1 MRPRPPATEIP
12 LCSRLRYT
20 NRDAADYGMNVV
32 MADKLKELLE
42 RAQGWPKEAQEELVS
57 AGLEIEEQY
66 VRFRP
71 RSEDE
76 HEAARERA
84 WARLERLFAR
94 MRTLNPQAQRRTPEE
109 IRKEEEEI
117 AEEIRMMRRQR
128 HA

>member
-1 MRPRPPATEIP
+1 
-12 LCSRLRYT
+12 
-20 NRDAADYGMNVV
+20 

-42 RAQGWPKEAQEELVS
+42 RAQAWPKQAQEELVS
-57 AGLEIEEQY
+57 AGLEIEEKY
-66 VRFRP
+66 VRSAP
-71 RSEDE
+71 RSADE
-76 HEAARERA
+76 ETAARERA
-84 WARLERLFAR
+84 WCRLERLFAR